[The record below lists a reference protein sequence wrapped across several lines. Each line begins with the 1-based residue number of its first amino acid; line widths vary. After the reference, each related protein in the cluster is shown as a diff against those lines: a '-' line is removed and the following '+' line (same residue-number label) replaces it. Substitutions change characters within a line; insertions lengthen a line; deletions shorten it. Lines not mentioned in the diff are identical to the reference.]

1 MIGEV
6 VDIRDIELDLDSL
19 VLPDNLLSNES
30 LSPDSEGQ
38 EEEVEQR
45 AFRIDSSCK
54 SCGAGVRLF
63 VFASRRAISSLQQLL
78 NLELDLLCPSCGRLY
93 FRDGRSR

>member
-6 VDIRDIELDLDSL
+6 VNIREIELNLESL
-19 VLPDNLLSNES
+19 VLPENLLSNES

-38 EEEVEQR
+38 EEVEQE

-63 VFASRRAISSLQQLL
+63 VFATRRAISSLQLLL
-78 NLELDLLCPSCGRLY
+78 NSELNLLCPTCGRLY
-93 FRDGRSR
+93 FRDGRR